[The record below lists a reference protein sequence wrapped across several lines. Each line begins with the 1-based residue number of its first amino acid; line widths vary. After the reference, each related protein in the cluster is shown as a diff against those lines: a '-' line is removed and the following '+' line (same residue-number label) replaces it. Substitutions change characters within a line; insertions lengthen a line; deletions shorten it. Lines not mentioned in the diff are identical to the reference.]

1 MAHHLLSHHYNS
13 LGGEPAVAVIEEI
26 LEGRTKKVNHQDIV
40 KTLLSEVVD
49 IGNAG

>member
-1 MAHHLLSHHYNS
+1 MAHHLLSNHHNG
-13 LGGEPAVAVIEEI
+13 LRGESAVAMIEEV
-26 LEGRTKKVNHQDIV
+26 LEGRAEEVNDKNVV